1 MKKVLLVMML
11 AGSVSVF
18 EACNV
23 GNASK
28 DAADSVKDINNY
40 DVNNKDTSKTTTTS
54 GGATLLDY
62 SGSGGI
68 KIVKGKPSSR
78 TNMNSTIAAAPTPV
92 AAADTAKKDTTVKK

>member
-1 MKKVLLVMML
+1 ML

-18 EACNV
+18 ESCNS

-28 DAADSVKDINNY
+28 DAVDSVEHNLLN
-40 DVNNKDTSKTTTTS
+40 VPSNKDTSKTTTST

-68 KIVKGKPSSR
+68 KMKRGGVSSR
-78 TNMNSTIAAAPTPV
+78 NTMAAPASVPTPV
-92 AAADTAKKDTTVKK
+92 AAADTAKKDTTKK